1 MPVKTDQNI
10 QGKLENVPSEPGV
23 YMMLGSGGEILYVG
37 KGRDLKTRV
46 RSYFQASRTQH
57 RRIDAMVS
65 RIEDIRWIVTDSE
78 VEALILESNLI
89 KEHKPR
95 YNVNLKDDK
104 RYPYIKI
111 TLNEDF
117 PRILVTRRLKDDG
130 ARYFGPFTAVQ
141 MMRKSLALIKKV
153 FPVRSCHYDLLN
165 EVPDRVCLDYHI
177 GKCLG
182 PCHGHQTREEYRKV
196 IDEVILFLSGK
207 SSRVVRMLKDE
218 MRRAVEE
225 MAYEK
230 AAKLRDQIDS
240 VRAVQEKQKVFSVHA
255 HDQDLVATH
264 REGDEVCGLVLKVRE
279 GRLLGSR
286 HLYLD
291 NAGWQDDST
300 VLSLFLTQF
309 YQTEQDIA
317 REILLPHDCE
327 DLDLLSAWFSRR
339 GGGVPRFRVPRR
351 GEKKKLIDLARK
363 NCRLLMAELK
373 MRESEAARRSPQS
386 LVELQRH
393 LDLDSTV
400 ETIVCLDI
408 SNLQGSDSVGS
419 LVRFDRGRPRKTE
432 YRHFRIRSVQGQN
445 DVGMLHEI
453 LERYL
458 VRKAEEDDLPDL
470 ILLDGGKGQLS
481 AGLRVL
487 EKFSLGDIPIF
498 ALAKRNED
506 LYRPGRSEPIRIPRQ
521 SPAFRLLCRIRDEA
535 HRFAIRYHRKVRSK
549 RVRASALDSIPGIGE
564 VRKQNLLRA
573 FGSVKRIRS
582 ATVDEITRVEGF
594 SDDLSRRVK
603 SYLGNRAVYDEG

>member
-1 MPVKTDQNI
+1 VNTDRKIKKKVENI
-10 QGKLENVPSEPGV
+10 PNEPGV
-23 YMMLGSGGEILYVG
+23 YLMVGSEGEILYVG

-46 RSYFQASRTQH
+46 RSYFQSSRIRH
-57 RRIDAMVS
+57 PRIDAMVS
-65 RIEDIRWIVTDSE
+65 RVDDIRWVATDSE

-95 YNVNLKDDK
+95 YNINLKDDK

-117 PRILVTRRLKDDG
+117 PRLLVTRRLKDDG
-130 ARYFGPFTAVQ
+130 ARYFGPYTAVQ
-141 MMRKSLALIKKV
+141 MMRKSLALIKKI
-153 FPVRSCHYDLLN
+153 FPIRSCHYDLLD

-177 GKCLG
+177 GKCMG

-196 IDEVILFLSGK
+196 IDEVILFLSGR
-207 SSRVVRMLKDE
+207 SSRVVRMLKDQ
-218 MRRAVEE
+218 MRRAVQE

-230 AAKLRDQIDS
+230 AAKLRDQMDC
-240 VRAVQEKQKVFSVHA
+240 VRAVQEKQKVFSVRA
-255 HDQDLVATH
+255 HDQDLVGIYG
-264 REGDEVCGLVLKVRE
+264 EGDEVCGLVLKIRE

-291 NAGWQDDST
+291 NAGWQDDSV

-309 YQTEQDIA
+309 YQTEQDVA

-327 DLDLLSAWFSRR
+327 DLDLLSEWFSQR
-339 GGGVPRFRVPRR
+339 GGKVPQFRVPQR

-373 MRESEAARRSPQS
+373 IRESDAARRPPRS
-386 LVELQRH
+386 LEELRRYLG
-393 LDLDSTV
+393 LDTTV
-400 ETIVCLDI
+400 EKIVCLDI
-408 SNLQGSDSVGS
+408 SNLQGSDAVGS

-432 YRHFRIRSVQGQN
+432 YRHFRIRTVQGQN

-458 VRKAEEDDLPDL
+458 LRKAEEDDLPDL

-498 ALAKRNED
+498 ALAKRHED
-506 LYRPGRSEPIRIPRQ
+506 LFRPGRSEPIRIPRE

-535 HRFAIRYHRKVRSK
+535 HRFAVRYHRKVRSK
-549 RVRASALDSIPGIGE
+549 RIRASALDSIPGIGE
-564 VRKQNLLRA
+564 VRKRNLLRT
-573 FGSVKRIRS
+573 FGSIKRIRS

-594 SDDLSRRVK
+594 SDDLSKRVK
-603 SYLGNRAVYDEG
+603 SYLGS